1 MPFSSPQPLGSP
13 HPSAAIMTM
22 LLWRLKAKWAAPL
35 WRQSQQHRGWY
46 TAKGHNPYFPY
57 APSPSG
63 GGLGGGSKVKIM
75 PVCSIISPARK
86 LLGLSGLPLLDKIHK
101 VPYPVRKVA
110 VFEYVKSIDRHAELS
125 ADLASIGLSIIK
137 PVPTIRSLSS
147 S

>member
-1 MPFSSPQPLGSP
+1 MLPLPAGE
-13 HPSAAIMTM
+13 
-22 LLWRLKAKWAAPL
+22 
-35 WRQSQQHRGWY
+35 GW
-46 TAKGHNPYFPY
+46 
-57 APSPSG
+57 
-63 GGLGGGSKVKIM
+63 GGGSKVKIM

-101 VPYPVRKVA
+101 APYPVRKVA